1 MNNFED
7 KLNILNSSNFSIN
20 PKFKANL
27 LKEISSLSQ
36 NKFSFMKINK
46 LMFIPPVSV
55 AVVIATVTAF
65 SSFNGTNIMSPQMIS
80 RDTYLEQGTGPA
92 GVDSGLSD
100 MAIANYPT
108 ETTKMDISTP
118 SMPPFYYPD
127 ERVSTS
133 KERYYNTDAYVAL
146 EAKDIEIVSDKV
158 ITIVKNS
165 EGILDNYS
173 INEDKNYGNS
183 YMTFK
188 VPNKNLTDVT
198 RQIKLLGYKV
208 VAQNISTQDQTVM
221 VEDTQGNTE
230 NTVEY
235 YNRLIAQLNLDLEN
249 SNLNEKQKL
258 AIENQIEEYK
268 TIIGDME
275 NQVDDLK
282 DGLSYST
289 LTVSVERTQPFFTRL
304 TSGDIGVGYIGDL
317 MQSGSMAFVVLGLL
331 LRFIGHVI
339 IWTLVFGIAWL
350 PVWLIIRF
358 VSNKRKVS

>member
-55 AVVIATVTAF
+55 AVVIAAVTAF
-65 SSFNGTNIMSPQMIS
+65 SSFNGTNISSTAMLERSDSPMMDTMPQETDSLSIS
-80 RDTYLEQGTGPA
+80 EYA
-92 GVDSGLSD
+92 GNSKIG
-100 MAIANYPT
+100 IA
-108 ETTKMDISTP
+108 SP
-118 SMPPFYYPD
+118 SMPSFYYQD

-146 EAKDIEIVSDKV
+146 EAKDIEMVSDKV

-173 INEDKNYGNS
+173 INEDENRGNS

-188 VPNKNLTDVT
+188 IPAKNLTDVT

-208 VAQNISTQDQTVM
+208 VAQNISTQDQTVQ

-235 YNRLIAQLNLDLEN
+235 YNRLITELNLALETAD
-249 SNLNEKQKL
+249 LNEKQKL
-258 AIENQIEEYK
+258 AIENQIQEYK

-282 DGLSYST
+282 NGLSYST
-289 LTVSVERTQPFFTRL
+289 LTVSVERVQPFFTRL
-304 TSGDIGVGYIGDL
+304 TSGDIGGGYIGDL

-331 LRFIGHVI
+331 LRFVGHVV
-339 IWTLVFGIAWL
+339 IWALVFGIAWL

-358 VSNKRKVS
+358 VRNRRQVN